1 MGWRRILKICM
12 ASSFQSF
19 LQMTS
24 SSCVLRKQNLEII
37 AGSLGSIH
45 KQENTEFNQ
54 LKYTQRKDLNLCQKL
69 NEYFKLKCVRYECGR
84 LFIKIITIFLP
95 KCRSVCSVTLLF
107 LSNKR
112 QSLCLSR
119 PTMNPDLIM
128 WLPLANGTLANIK
141 VGDP

>member
-1 MGWRRILKICM
+1 MWEKHYEMGWRRILKICM

-54 LKYTQRKDLNLCQKL
+54 LKHTQSKYLNLCQKL
-69 NEYFKLKCVRYECGR
+69 NEYFKLKCVRYVCGR
-84 LFIKIITIFLP
+84 LFIKMITIFLP
-95 KCRSVCSVTLLF
+95 KCRSYAVWLCCSSLIRGKVCFCPAPPWIWTWPCDYLW
-107 LSNKR
+107 
-112 QSLCLSR
+112 
-119 PTMNPDLIM
+119 PMEH
-128 WLPLANGTLANIK
+128 
-141 VGDP
+141 